1 MTEARMPLQFEAR
14 TKPSRLIVWLSPAAA
29 LLLTAVAA
37 MIVFASAGLNPLQAL
52 ATFFLSPVADIYGF
66 GELLIK
72 AAPLILI
79 GVGLAIG
86 YRAGIWNVG
95 AEGQLILGV
104 IFGGYFALKFGP
116 DGGAWVLP
124 AMIVAAAIGGML
136 WAAIPALLRT
146 RFNANEILVSLM
158 LNYVAQYW
166 LSWLVFGIWRDPAGF
181 NFPQSQPLA
190 PSALLPIIIDGTR
203 ANIGIV
209 FALVAVAAGWLMVG
223 WSFVGYQLRV
233 NGLSQGAARYAGFST
248 HRAVWIG
255 MLAGGAAAGIA
266 GVSEIAGPLGQIFP
280 SASPGYGYAAIIVAF
295 LGRLNPIGILFAG
308 LLMALLYLS
317 GDSAQMSLGLPSSI
331 TGVLQG
337 LLLFFLLAA
346 DVLVQFKLKYI
357 PSIRPEMRRLA

>member
-1 MTEARMPLQFEAR
+1 MPLHFEAR
-14 TKPSRLIVWLSPAAA
+14 TKPSTLMVWLSPAAA
-29 LLLTAVAA
+29 LLLTAIAA
-37 MIVFASAGLNPLQAL
+37 MIVFASAGHNPLQAL
-52 ATFFLSPVADIYGF
+52 TTFFLSPVADLYGF

-104 IFGGYFALKFGP
+104 IFGGYVALKFGP
-116 DGGAWVLP
+116 GGAVWVLP
-124 AMIVAAAIGGML
+124 TMIVVAAVGGML

-146 RFNANEILVSLM
+146 WANANEILVSLM

-166 LSWLVFGIWRDPAGF
+166 LSWLVFGVWRDPAGF

-190 PSALLPIIIDGTR
+190 PSALLPVIVDGTR

-209 FALVAVAAGWLMVG
+209 FALVAVALGWLTVS

-233 NGLSQGAARYAGFST
+233 TGLSHGAARYAGFST
-248 HRAVWIG
+248 DRAVWVG
-255 MLAGGAAAGIA
+255 MLAGGIAAGIA
-266 GVSEIAGPLGQIFP
+266 GICEIAGPLGQIFP
-280 SASPGYGYAAIIVAF
+280 TASPGYGYAAIIVAF
-295 LGRLNPIGILFAG
+295 LGRLNPIGIFFAG

-317 GDSAQMSLGLPSSI
+317 GDSAQMSLGMPSSI
-331 TGVLQG
+331 TGLLQG

-346 DVLVQFKLKYI
+346 DVLVQYRLKYI
-357 PSIRPEMRRLA
+357 PSVRPEVRRAI

>member
-1 MTEARMPLQFEAR
+1 MPLQFEAR

>member
-1 MTEARMPLQFEAR
+1 MEARMPLHFEAR
-14 TKPSRLIVWLSPAAA
+14 TKPSTLMVWLSPAAA
-29 LLLTAVAA
+29 LLLTAIAA
-37 MIVFASAGLNPLQAL
+37 MIVFASAGHNPLQAL
-52 ATFFLSPVADIYGF
+52 TTFFLSPVADLYGF

-79 GVGLAIG
+79 GVGLSIG

-104 IFGGYFALKFGP
+104 IFGGYVALKFGP
-116 DGGAWVLP
+116 GGAVWVLP
-124 AMIVAAAIGGML
+124 TMIVVAAVGGML

-146 RFNANEILVSLM
+146 WANANEILVSLM

-166 LSWLVFGIWRDPAGF
+166 LSWLVFGVWRDPAGF

-190 PSALLPIIIDGTR
+190 PSALLPVIVDETR

-209 FALVAVAAGWLMVG
+209 FALVAVALGWLTVS

-233 NGLSQGAARYAGFST
+233 TGLSHGAARYAGFST
-248 HRAVWIG
+248 DRAVWVG
-255 MLAGGAAAGIA
+255 MLAGGIAAGIA
-266 GVSEIAGPLGQIFP
+266 GICEIAGPLGQIFP
-280 SASPGYGYAAIIVAF
+280 TASPGYGYAAIIVAF
-295 LGRLNPIGILFAG
+295 LGRLNPIGIFFAG

-317 GDSAQMSLGLPSSI
+317 GDSAQMSLGMPSSI
-331 TGVLQG
+331 TGLLQG

-346 DVLVQFKLKYI
+346 DVLVQYRLKYI
-357 PSIRPEMRRLA
+357 PSVRPEVRRAI

>member
-1 MTEARMPLQFEAR
+1 MPLHFEAR
-14 TKPSRLIVWLSPAAA
+14 TKPSTLMVWLSPAAA
-29 LLLTAVAA
+29 LLLTAIAA
-37 MIVFASAGLNPLQAL
+37 MIVFASAGHNPLQAL
-52 ATFFLSPVADIYGF
+52 TTFFLSPVADLYGF

-104 IFGGYFALKFGP
+104 IFGGYVALKFGP
-116 DGGAWVLP
+116 GGGVWVLP
-124 AMIVAAAIGGML
+124 TMIVVAAVGGML

-146 RFNANEILVSLM
+146 WANANEILVSLM

-166 LSWLVFGIWRDPAGF
+166 LSWLVFGVWRDPAGF

-190 PSALLPIIIDGTR
+190 PSALLPVIVDETR

-209 FALVAVAAGWLMVG
+209 FALVAVALGWLTVS

-233 NGLSQGAARYAGFST
+233 TGLSHGAARYAGFST
-248 HRAVWIG
+248 DRAVWVG
-255 MLAGGAAAGIA
+255 MLAGGIAAGIA
-266 GVSEIAGPLGQIFP
+266 GICEIAGPLGQIFP
-280 SASPGYGYAAIIVAF
+280 TASPGYGYAAIIVAF
-295 LGRLNPIGILFAG
+295 LGRLNPIGIFFAG

-317 GDSAQMSLGLPSSI
+317 GDSAQMSLGMPSSI
-331 TGVLQG
+331 TGLLQG

-346 DVLVQFKLKYI
+346 DVLVQYRLKYI
-357 PSIRPEMRRLA
+357 PSVRPEVRRAI

>member
-1 MTEARMPLQFEAR
+1 MPLHFEAR
-14 TKPSRLIVWLSPAAA
+14 TKPSTLMVWLSPAAA
-29 LLLTAVAA
+29 LLLTAIAA
-37 MIVFASAGLNPLQAL
+37 MIVFASAGHNPLQAL
-52 ATFFLSPVADIYGF
+52 TTFFLSPVADLYGF

-79 GVGLAIG
+79 GVGLSIG

-104 IFGGYFALKFGP
+104 IFGGYVALKFGP
-116 DGGAWVLP
+116 GGGVWVLP
-124 AMIVAAAIGGML
+124 TMIVVAAVGGML

-146 RFNANEILVSLM
+146 WANANEILVSLM

-166 LSWLVFGIWRDPAGF
+166 LSWLVFGVWRDPAGF

-190 PSALLPIIIDGTR
+190 PSALLPVIVDETR

-209 FALVAVAAGWLMVG
+209 FALVAVALGWLTVS

-233 NGLSQGAARYAGFST
+233 TGLSHGAARYAGFST
-248 HRAVWIG
+248 DRAVWVG
-255 MLAGGAAAGIA
+255 MLAGGIAAGIA
-266 GVSEIAGPLGQIFP
+266 GICEIAGPLGQIFP
-280 SASPGYGYAAIIVAF
+280 TASPGYGYAAIIVAF
-295 LGRLNPIGILFAG
+295 LGRLNPIGIFFAG

-317 GDSAQMSLGLPSSI
+317 GDSAQMSLGMPSSI
-331 TGVLQG
+331 TGLLQG

-346 DVLVQFKLKYI
+346 DVLVQYRLKYI
-357 PSIRPEMRRLA
+357 PSVRPEVRRAI

>member
-1 MTEARMPLQFEAR
+1 MPLHFEAR
-14 TKPSRLIVWLSPAAA
+14 TKPSTLMVWLSPAAA
-29 LLLTAVAA
+29 LLLTAIAA
-37 MIVFASAGLNPLQAL
+37 MIVFASAGHNPLQAL
-52 ATFFLSPVADIYGF
+52 TTFFLSPVADLYGF

-79 GVGLAIG
+79 GVGLSIG

-104 IFGGYFALKFGP
+104 IFGGYVALKFGP
-116 DGGAWVLP
+116 GGAVWVLP
-124 AMIVAAAIGGML
+124 TMIVVAAVGGML

-146 RFNANEILVSLM
+146 WANANEILVSLM

-166 LSWLVFGIWRDPAGF
+166 LSWLVFGVWRDPAGF

-190 PSALLPIIIDGTR
+190 PSALLPVIVDETR

-209 FALVAVAAGWLMVG
+209 FALVAVALGWLTVS

-233 NGLSQGAARYAGFST
+233 TGLSHGAARYAGFST
-248 HRAVWIG
+248 DRAVWVG
-255 MLAGGAAAGIA
+255 MLAGGIAAGIA
-266 GVSEIAGPLGQIFP
+266 GICEIAGPLGQIFP
-280 SASPGYGYAAIIVAF
+280 TASPGYGYAAIIVAF
-295 LGRLNPIGILFAG
+295 LGRLNPIGIFFAG

-317 GDSAQMSLGLPSSI
+317 GDSAQMSLGMPSSI
-331 TGVLQG
+331 TGLLQG

-346 DVLVQFKLKYI
+346 DVLVQYRLKYI
-357 PSIRPEMRRLA
+357 PSVRPEVRRAI

>member
-1 MTEARMPLQFEAR
+1 MPLHFEAR
-14 TKPSRLIVWLSPAAA
+14 TKPSTLMVWLSPAAA
-29 LLLTAVAA
+29 LLLTAIAA
-37 MIVFASAGLNPLQAL
+37 MIVFASAGHNPLQAL
-52 ATFFLSPVADIYGF
+52 TTFFLSPVADLYGF

-79 GVGLAIG
+79 GVGLSIG

-104 IFGGYFALKFGP
+104 IFGGYVALKFGP
-116 DGGAWVLP
+116 GGAVWVLP
-124 AMIVAAAIGGML
+124 TMIVVAAVGGML

-146 RFNANEILVSLM
+146 WANANEILVSLM

-166 LSWLVFGIWRDPAGF
+166 LSWLVFGVWRDPAGF

-190 PSALLPIIIDGTR
+190 PSALLPVIVDGTR

-209 FALVAVAAGWLMVG
+209 FALVAVALGWLTVS

-233 NGLSQGAARYAGFST
+233 TGLSHGAARYAGFST
-248 HRAVWIG
+248 DRAVWVG
-255 MLAGGAAAGIA
+255 MLAGGIAAGIA
-266 GVSEIAGPLGQIFP
+266 GICEIAGPLGQIFP
-280 SASPGYGYAAIIVAF
+280 TASPGYGYAAIIVAF
-295 LGRLNPIGILFAG
+295 LGRLNPIGIFFAG

-317 GDSAQMSLGLPSSI
+317 GDSAQMSLGMPSSI
-331 TGVLQG
+331 TGLLQG

-346 DVLVQFKLKYI
+346 DVLVQYRLKYI
-357 PSIRPEMRRLA
+357 PSVRPEVRRAI